1 MVGLTSADA
10 HTVAEWDDL
19 SMASYTLY
27 SIDDSTLKMIA
38 RGNPAVVYLRDGR
51 VVWKRTL
58 QSISMEFITNERDME
73 GIGSDFNQDRWLKGL
88 SLGYALLMA
97 LVLIVNR
104 THLLVL
110 FSWRRIFRHS
120 KQPKS
125 TKN

>member
-1 MVGLTSADA
+1 
-10 HTVAEWDDL
+10 
-19 SMASYTLY
+19 
-27 SIDDSTLKMIA
+27 
-38 RGNPAVVYLRDGR
+38 
-51 VVWKRTL
+51 
-58 QSISMEFITNERDME
+58 ME

-104 THLLVL
+104 THLLVM